1 MIGKSYDFRH
11 SPNNNKE
18 NQNYLKLLLR
28 NLLKKIILSM
38 DVMKSLFFSEFNN
51 VGIVIPIFNLKDRY
65 VMSYLVELCLD

>member
-1 MIGKSYDFRH
+1 MILDILPKD
-11 SPNNNKE
+11 NNNKE